1 MISEIELSAAR
12 AAWKSFKVSIRTNK
26 APERMDDGVGYLQ
39 LSDEPITGT
48 VRRAMLLK
56 AGNEFARMLPEDLFE
71 VTALSF
77 GLCWM
82 NGGDRHSEE

>member
-26 APERMDDGVGYLQ
+26 APERMDDGIGYLQ
-39 LSDEPITGT
+39 LSDEPITSPI
-48 VRRAMLLK
+48 RRAMLLK
-56 AGNEFARMLPEDLFE
+56 AGNEFARMLPKDLFE

-77 GLCWM
+77 GLCWERM
-82 NGGDRHSEE
+82 K

>member
-1 MISEIELSAAR
+1 MISETELKAAR
-12 AAWKSFKVSIRTNK
+12 IAWSTFKLPMRANHP
-26 APERMDDGVGYLQ
+26 PERMDDGIGYLQ

-56 AGNEFARMLPEDLFE
+56 AGDEFARTLPEDLFE

-77 GLCWM
+77 GLCWERM
-82 NGGDRHSEE
+82 K

>member
-1 MISEIELSAAR
+1 MISELELSAAR
-12 AAWKSFKVSIRTNK
+12 AAWKAFKLPMRANHP
-26 APERMDDGVGYLQ
+26 PERMDDGVGYLQ
-39 LSDEPITGT
+39 LSDEPITSP

-77 GLCWM
+77 GLCWERM
-82 NGGDRHSEE
+82 K